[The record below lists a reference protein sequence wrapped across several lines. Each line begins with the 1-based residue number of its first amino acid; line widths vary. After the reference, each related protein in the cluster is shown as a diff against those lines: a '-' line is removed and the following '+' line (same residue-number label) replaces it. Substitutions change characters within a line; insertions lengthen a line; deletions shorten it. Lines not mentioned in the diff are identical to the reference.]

1 MSAYSYRAARQDGA
15 IVTGAVEAESHGQAS
30 ATLAS
35 RGLFAIA
42 VAPAAEDRRPA
53 ASRRDLAIV
62 FRGIAALV
70 SSGVPLERALAASE
84 PLASGTLRQ
93 TLTTVRERLREGAS
107 FASALT
113 LGHGVIPGLVI
124 GMVRAGERGSQLAPA
139 LEQIAAHLEQ
149 EADLVAR
156 VRQALTY
163 PLLLAVAGAA
173 SVAVITTVVVPR
185 FAAILGDLG
194 QQLPPATRLLLGVS
208 QFLSRF
214 RLPLLLFV
222 ALSTWAAVEWL
233 RRPAGRKQV
242 EEALLT
248 LPLIGPLRRALATAR
263 VMRALSGMLRSGMPL
278 LPALD
283 AAREAAGDL
292 AIAERLERSR
302 ERVAQGA
309 ALAVALEREGAL
321 NASAL
326 QLLMVGE
333 SSGRVADMA
342 SSAGNLAA
350 QEAERGLRTLVT
362 ALEPALIVA
371 FGSMVAFTAAALL
384 QAVYS
389 LRPGY

>member
-70 SSGVPLERALAASE
+70 SPGVPLERALAASE

-342 SSAGNLAA
+342 SRVS
-350 QEAERGLRTLVT
+350 
-362 ALEPALIVA
+362 
-371 FGSMVAFTAAALL
+371 
-384 QAVYS
+384 
-389 LRPGY
+389 

>member
-15 IVTGAVEAESHGQAS
+15 IVTGAVEADSHGQAS

-42 VAPAAEDRRPA
+42 VAPAAEDQRPS

-70 SSGVPLERALAASE
+70 SSGVPLERAIAASE
-84 PLASGTLRQ
+84 PLASGPLRQ
-93 TLTTVRERLREGAS
+93 TLTAARERLREGAS
-107 FASALT
+107 FANALAV
-113 LGHGVIPGLVI
+113 GRGVIPGLVI
-124 GMVRAGERGSQLAPA
+124 GMIRAGERGSQLGTA
-139 LEQIAAHLEQ
+139 LEQIAGHLEQ

-163 PLLLAVAGAA
+163 PLFLAVAGTA
-173 SVAVITTVVVPR
+173 SVLVITTVVVPR

-194 QQLPPATRLLLGVS
+194 QQLPPATRLLLGIS
-208 QFLSRF
+208 QLLTQFWI
-214 RLPLLLFV
+214 PLLV
-222 ALSTWAAVEWL
+222 IALAVTWSAIEWI

-242 EEALLT
+242 EELLLK
-248 LPLIGPLRRALATAR
+248 LPFVGAVRRSLATAR
-263 VMRALSGMLRSGMPL
+263 VMRALGGMLRAGMPL

-283 AAREAAGDL
+283 AARDAAGDL

-302 ERVAQGA
+302 ERVVQGA
-309 ALAVALEREGAL
+309 PLAAALEREGAL
-321 NASAL
+321 SASAL
-326 QLLMVGE
+326 QLIKVGE

-362 ALEPALIVA
+362 VLEPALIVA
-371 FGSMVAFTAAALL
+371 FGGLVAFTAAALL

-389 LRPGY
+389 LRPGV